1 MSNIL
6 ALQALQTTEER
17 GGCISLLS
25 IVINDQDAGA

>member
-6 ALQALQTTEER
+6 ALQALDTNEER

-25 IVINDQDAGA
+25 IVINDASE